1 VESGLCSVNCLC
13 RQTSTQAAVWCY
25 GGSNAKGLV
34 LVTAFPN
41 CFAAACPFPGNGVA
55 WH

>member
-1 VESGLCSVNCLC
+1 
-13 RQTSTQAAVWCY
+13 
-25 GGSNAKGLV
+25 V
-34 LVTAFPN
+34 LVTGSPN